1 MRLLDLTDNQIFALH
16 TSHKMF
22 LQYASWEASFVIDGI
37 LKVYL
42 WLHKWIPVASL
53 AIFFPMISEAHN

>member
-1 MRLLDLTDNQIFALH
+1 MGLLDLTDNQIFALH

-42 WLHKWIPVASL
+42 
-53 AIFFPMISEAHN
+53 